1 MRSRLCI
8 RTSPQRLDQRCAGA
22 ACAFA
27 PLCQMSHVRGRNRLA
42 FKRLSI
48 LIYFPATQMTS
59 CRSSHSATGGLS
71 IGRCTASC
79 PLLSLYAVSTLLRA
93 AALIPGRLGRMNSA
107 IVPHA
112 SRTSWAMTAAAGSVN
127 AGSSVP
133 RVSGRAVKRLP
144 FHSPSASGRGRAAA
158 AKGRSIHG

>member
-8 RTSPQRLDQRCAGA
+8 RASPQRLNQRCAWGRLCLRA
-22 ACAFA
+22 ALPNVARPRA
-27 PLCQMSHVRGRNRLA
+27 DRLA

-79 PLLSLYAVSTLLRA
+79 PLLSLLCSLRA
-93 AALIPGRLGRMNSA
+93 SARGRPDPRALGSNEQRYRSALKQDKLGDD
-107 IVPHA
+107 
-112 SRTSWAMTAAAGSVN
+112 AAAGSVN

-133 RVSGRAVKRLP
+133 RVSGRAGKEAAVP
-144 FHSPSASGRGRAAA
+144 QPSASGRGRAAA